1 MNRPRILI
9 VEDEH
14 ALGLALAAAVRRAG
28 AEGHLVPSA
37 ARARDE
43 LRSGTPYAI
52 MVLDIGLPDENGL
65 SFLASLPAGERP
77 PTVVVTAHG
86 QIENAIESRKLGVVG
101 FLPKPLDFEEFR
113 ETLQRALDSCADRSK
128 VEPHLARSS
137 AFIGAAAAMRP
148 VFRQIAHSCASED
161 VVLVCGDTGTGKS
174 HVASIISSQGVRP
187 GAGGVVAAGPS
198 LGPEDL
204 GRILHDRS
212 DGSLVIEEVSLLN
225 EAAQAELV
233 RQINAVESSGLPR
246 LIATTRHD
254 LRELVEKGLFRS
266 DLLYRLQVME
276 VRLPALCQR
285 MDDLPALVSYFLGEL
300 APEREVEITPAAL
313 ARLGNYSWPGNLRE
327 LRNAIAYALTVGPGL
342 SAVDVGE
349 LPSYLLSENV
359 ERSGEEDRD
368 LANAL
373 DGWLDQWFGDGAPP
387 PYRSMA
393 ERLEAAMIRRLL
405 LRYDGKL
412 SRLAN
417 ALGANRTTLRKRL
430 RE

>member
-1 MNRPRILI
+1 M
-9 VEDEH
+9 
-14 ALGLALAAAVRRAG
+14 
-28 AEGHLVPSA
+28 
-37 ARARDE
+37 
-43 LRSGTPYAI
+43 
-52 MVLDIGLPDENGL
+52 
-65 SFLASLPAGERP
+65 
-77 PTVVVTAHG
+77 
-86 QIENAIESRKLGVVG
+86 
-101 FLPKPLDFEEFR
+101 
-113 ETLQRALDSCADRSK
+113 
-128 VEPHLARSS
+128 
-137 AFIGAAAAMRP
+137 
-148 VFRQIAHSCASED
+148 
-161 VVLVCGDTGTGKS
+161 
-174 HVASIISSQGVRP
+174 
-187 GAGGVVAAGPS
+187 VAAGPS